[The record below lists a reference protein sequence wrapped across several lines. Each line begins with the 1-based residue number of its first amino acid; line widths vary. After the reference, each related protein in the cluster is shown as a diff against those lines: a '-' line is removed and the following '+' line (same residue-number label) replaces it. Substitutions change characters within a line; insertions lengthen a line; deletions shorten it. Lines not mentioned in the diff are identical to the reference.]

1 MHHEALRFCSRV
13 GSIGSRF
20 TVLEAEICGG
30 GREEREHSE
39 MGWGVGEGGDMWA
52 VNLPYMLLSMDMPA
66 EQGNS
71 IYTASLEAACFEW
84 VLQATAR

>member
-1 MHHEALRFCSRV
+1 MRPCASVPVLAASVHGSQFYKLRSAEAAGRR
-13 GSIGSRF
+13 GN
-20 TVLEAEICGG
+20 TVKWSGG
-30 GREEREHSE
+30 LG
-39 MGWGVGEGGDMWA
+39 GGGDMWA